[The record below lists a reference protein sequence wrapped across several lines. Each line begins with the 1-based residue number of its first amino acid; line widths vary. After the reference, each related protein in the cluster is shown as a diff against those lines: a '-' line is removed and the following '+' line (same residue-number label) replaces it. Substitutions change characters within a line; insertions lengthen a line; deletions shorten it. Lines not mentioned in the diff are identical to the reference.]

1 MHNNKNLSVVIFAF
15 GFMGKYSLEG
25 LKRNKILDI
34 KGIII
39 PKINKFYYSNLN
51 LKKIDQKIKI
61 LQSDKKNQ
69 VFKFIKNLKPD
80 IVLISTFNKIF
91 DKEILKLSKFVNIH
105 HGKLP
110 KQKGRASINW
120 AILMGRNSIYLTFHQ
135 VVPKL
140 DSGKIILQKKIDIKK
155 KDNYQTI
162 QKKIGK
168 YLEFNISRI
177 LLKYLQNKIN
187 LKKNDS
193 RKETWNCSRNPEDGL
208 INFFKKREDVHNL
221 IRACKN
227 KSFGAFCYLKEKKII
242 IMESSIKK
250 NKKYEGIIPGRI
262 TQIYKNGNI
271 DCLCKNG
278 PITIKKIYYKNK
290 IMTPSKIINS
300 TRDTLLND

>member
-1 MHNNKNLSVVIFAF
+1 MN
-15 GFMGKYSLEG
+15 
-25 LKRNKILDI
+25 
-34 KGIII
+34 
-39 PKINKFYYSNLN
+39 
-51 LKKIDQKIKI
+51 
-61 LQSDKKNQ
+61 
-69 VFKFIKNLKPD
+69 
-80 IVLISTFNKIF
+80 T
-91 DKEILKLSKFVNIH
+91 
-105 HGKLP
+105 GKLP
-110 KQKGRASINW
+110 KESKYGINISWASSDEKVIESKTGFITQPDSKSSDKTVILTALITKGKAS
-120 AILMGRNSIYLTFHQ
+120 
-135 VVPKL
+135 VE
-140 DSGKIILQKKIDIKK
+140 KKIDIKK

-242 IMESSIKK
+242 IMETSIKK

-290 IMTPSKIINS
+290 IMTPSKIIKS